1 MCDSS
6 GNIIFSHRQ
15 QQQLSDY
22 HSEVSLNADAS
33 LNALNEALSSPYCSC
48 ITRQA
53 RPYYTLF
60 VHLSTVDVELIT
72 KYKNLFDKLQEKTT
86 QYRNGVNNCI
96 DAGIDI
102 FTPFEHRLIGLSNK
116 VKTSMRCAMYFNDG
130 TSSLQTPSGFHVYP
144 RSSTGA
150 STPLRLANSVG
161 IIDAGYRGE
170 LMGLFDNHSSSEYVI
185 EPFQRVLQICAPNLT
200 YPIFPVLVE
209 NVSMLDKYIHS
220 NERGAG
226 GLGSTGV

>member
-1 MCDSS
+1 MCDPS
-6 GNIIFSHRQ
+6 GNIIFSRRQ
-15 QQQLSDY
+15 RQQLSDY
-22 HSEVSLNADAS
+22 HSEMSTTSIDAS
-33 LNALNEALSSPYCSC
+33 SNHLSSSVPFCSC
-48 ITRQA
+48 ITRQV

-60 VHLSTVDVELIT
+60 VHLDTLDTELVDKYT
-72 KYKNLFDKLQEKTT
+72 KLFNKQQDKTN
-86 QYRNGVNNCI
+86 QYRNGANNCI

-102 FTPFEHRLIGLSNK
+102 FTPFEHRLNGLSNK
-116 VKTSMRCAMYFNDG
+116 VKTSLRCSMYFNDG

-185 EPFQRVLQICAPNLT
+185 EPYQRVLQICAPNLT

-209 NVSMLDKYIHS
+209 NISILDKYIHS